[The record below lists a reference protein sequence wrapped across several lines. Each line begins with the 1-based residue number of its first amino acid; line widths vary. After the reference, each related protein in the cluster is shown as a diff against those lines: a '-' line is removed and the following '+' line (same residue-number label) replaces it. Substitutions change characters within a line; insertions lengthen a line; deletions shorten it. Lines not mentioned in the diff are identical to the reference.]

1 MIEIQQVMKQYP
13 PHRRGG
19 VPVLAVETVDL
30 TIRDGEF
37 VTVVGPSGCG
47 KTTLLNMMAGFEH
60 PSQGHILL
68 NGTRVEKPGP
78 ERAVVFQQ
86 PSLLPWMSV
95 EQNIAF
101 GLTIRDGAGNVDRE
115 RLRSMVGIMGL
126 SGFEHHRP
134 YQLSGG
140 MQQRVAIARAL
151 ITDPAVLLMDEPF
164 GALDAQTR
172 SEMQR
177 FLLSIWRN
185 LHPTVFFVTHDV
197 EEAILLADR
206 VVVMTSRPGR
216 VAATLDVSLPRPRQ
230 WDMVLSQE
238 FNEYKRKVL
247 EWLSPDE
254 QDSGRVV

>member
-1 MIEIQQVMKQYP
+1 MIEIQEVTKQYP
-13 PHRRGG
+13 PQRRGG
-19 VPVLAVETVDL
+19 APVLAVDAVDL

-47 KTTLLNMMAGFEH
+47 KTTLLNMMAGFER
-60 PSQGHILL
+60 PSQGQILL
-68 NGTRVEKPGP
+68 NGTRVEKPDP

-86 PSLLPWMSV
+86 PSLLPWMTV

-101 GLTIRDGAGNVDRE
+101 GLTIRDGSGKVDRE
-115 RLRSMVGIMGL
+115 RLKSMVGIMGL
-126 SGFEHHRP
+126 TGFEQHRP

-151 ITDPAVLLMDEPF
+151 ITDPAILLMDEPF

-206 VVVMTSRPGR
+206 VVVMTPRPGR
-216 VAATLDVSLPRPRQ
+216 VAATLEVSLSRPRQ

-247 EWLSPDE
+247 RCLSPEE
-254 QDSGRVV
+254 QDPVRVS